1 MLDEILFKKN
11 ELISYKIKNYKVNSD
26 GIENRQVKLCIKTN
40 DNFNGIYTYADIIT
54 ETELLNKNNLQ
65 EISYTGK
72 AVITEYALAQNY
84 PNPFN
89 PSTVII
95 YQLPKDGFV
104 TLKIYDALGSE
115 ITTLVNEYKQSG
127 KYEVNFDASK
137 LSSGVY
143 LYSIKVN
150 DYSATK
156 KLVLMK

>member
-1 MLDEILFKKN
+1 M
-11 ELISYKIKNYKVNSD
+11 
-26 GIENRQVKLCIKTN
+26 
-40 DNFNGIYTYADIIT
+40 
-54 ETELLNKNNLQ
+54 LNKTNLQ

-89 PSTVII
+89 PTTTIT
-95 YQLPKDGFV
+95 YQLPQDGFV
-104 TLKIYDALGSE
+104 TLKIYDVLGNE
-115 ITTLVNEYKQSG
+115 IATLVNEYKKTGS
-127 KYEVNFDASK
+127 YDINYDASS

-143 LYSIKVN
+143 LYSIKIN